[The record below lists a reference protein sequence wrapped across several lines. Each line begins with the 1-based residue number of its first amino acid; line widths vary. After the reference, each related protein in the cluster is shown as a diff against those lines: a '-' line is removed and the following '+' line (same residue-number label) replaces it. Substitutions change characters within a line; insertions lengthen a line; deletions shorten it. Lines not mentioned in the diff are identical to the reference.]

1 MEKSKAATK
10 TPQMAQPQAQEF
22 PAGSYVNFL
31 RVAHGNSE
39 VYLAFGQASPGQ
51 TPTARLVSSLVTTP
65 VHAKAMLKALAATI
79 ERYEEQFGEI
89 QAPEPHS
96 SGNGNGKGNGS

>member
-1 MEKSKAATK
+1 MDKPK
-10 TPQMAQPQAQEF
+10 AQPQVQEF

-39 VYLAFGQASPGQ
+39 VYMAFGQASPGQ
-51 TPTARLVSSLVTTP
+51 MPTARLLSSLVTTP

-89 QAPEPHS
+89 QVPEPAS
-96 SGNGNGKGNGS
+96 NGNGSSS